1 MTPTTRTEAPES
13 GDQKRS
19 KQLQPLK
26 NGICSSLLQHMIKN
40 MSHKDQNIISKT
52 LLLDSYQL
60 KVVLKNCSPPIIGKV
75 AWLRF
80 VDQLVILT
88 EVHLVKKSQP
98 LPSSV
103 YFSNWATWC
112 NLASSSLS
120 NLPSLP
126 LVRVELDVMCS
137 VVPPSSTHELPSTST
152 STAPHTSTTF
162 YSPFFMFP
170 TVVSCLQN
178 WCRCPCEIHNQTS
191 NNRTQYASLLQCEE
205 VAQRRKVN
213 TWSLLSTKSCF
224 QAFPVSPI
232 FESEVGRR
240 SRHL

>member
-1 MTPTTRTEAPES
+1 
-13 GDQKRS
+13 
-19 KQLQPLK
+19 
-26 NGICSSLLQHMIKN
+26 MIKN

-103 YFSNWATWC
+103 YFSNSPTWC

-126 LVRVELDVMCS
+126 LVRVELDVQCG
-137 VVPPSSTHELPSTST
+137 VVPPSSTHVLPSTST
-152 STAPHTSTTF
+152 STSTDTAYF
-162 YSPFFMFP
+162 
-170 TVVSCLQN
+170 
-178 WCRCPCEIHNQTS
+178 
-191 NNRTQYASLLQCEE
+191 NNL
-205 VAQRRKVN
+205 
-213 TWSLLSTKSCF
+213 LLSLFHVSNCCLLFTK
-224 QAFPVSPI
+224 
-232 FESEVGRR
+232 
-240 SRHL
+240 LM

>member
-1 MTPTTRTEAPES
+1 MCNIVARFISIKGRP
-13 GDQKRS
+13 QKLFTS
-19 KQLQPLK
+19 NHW
-26 NGICSSLLQHMIKN
+26 NGS
-40 MSHKDQNIISKT
+40 
-52 LLLDSYQL
+52 
-60 KVVLKNCSPPIIGKV
+60 
-75 AWLRF
+75 LRF

-88 EVHLVKKSQP
+88 EGQLVKKSQP

-103 YFSNWATWC
+103 YFSNSATWC

-126 LVRVELDVMCS
+126 LVRVELDVQCS

-178 WCRCPCEIHNQTS
+178 
-191 NNRTQYASLLQCEE
+191 
-205 VAQRRKVN
+205 
-213 TWSLLSTKSCF
+213 
-224 QAFPVSPI
+224 
-232 FESEVGRR
+232 
-240 SRHL
+240 